1 MDLKHSIIK
10 GLHCISSKPNVNNS
24 AGKEKKTFFT
34 FLCDWFAIFV
44 VAKGNK
50 IDVSMILIMPLK
62 TFC

>member
-1 MDLKHSIIK
+1 MDPKHSIIK

-34 FLCDWFAIFV
+34 FLCDWWPFF